1 MKLRQIGTSEIEST
15 PIVFGAWAIGGWL
28 WGGTDDEKAIEGIHA
43 GIDAGINAIDT
54 AAVYG
59 FGHSE
64 RVVGEAIAQRRDDA
78 LIFTKCGIR
87 WDLEGEG
94 QHHYDTEDAEG
105 NPVRLMRNLSRDSIL
120 YECEQ
125 SLERLGI
132 EQIDLYQCHW
142 PDSTTPIEETM
153 GAMTELLDQGLI
165 RAIGVSNFTPEMIEE
180 CLQYGPVHCSQPKF
194 SLLTRENLDDVIAWC
209 HEHDIASIVYSP
221 LEQGML
227 TGKVTVDRE
236 FAEGDQRREDR
247 PWFTEENIRR
257 VNAVID
263 EVMRPIA
270 EAHDATVAQITLA
283 WTVAA
288 EGITCALAGSRN
300 AGQASENAGAMYIEL
315 SDDEFA
321 AIRDAFWQIEG
332 P

>member
-1 MKLRQIGTSEIEST
+1 MNLRQIGTSDIHAT

-28 WGGTDDEKAIEGIHA
+28 WGGTDDAKAVEGIHA
-43 GIDAGINAIDT
+43 AIDAGINTIDT
-54 AAVYG
+54 APVYG

-64 RVVGEAIAQRRDDA
+64 AVVGEAIRGRRDEV
-78 LIFTKCGIR
+78 LIFTKCGLR
-87 WDLEGEG
+87 WEPAAEG

-105 NPVRLMRNLSRDSIL
+105 NPITLMRNLTRDSIL

-132 EQIDLYQCHW
+132 EQIDLLQCHW
-142 PDSTTPIEETM
+142 PDPSTPISETM
-153 GAMTELLDQGLI
+153 GALTELLDQGLI
-165 RAIGVSNFTPEMIEE
+165 RAIGVSNFTPEMLEE
-180 CLQYGPVHCSQPKF
+180 CLRYGPVHCSQPKF
-194 SLLTRENLDDVIAWC
+194 SLLTRENYDDVIAWC
-209 HEHDIASIVYSP
+209 AERDIATIVYSP

-236 FAEGDQRREDR
+236 FGEGDQRNDR
-247 PWFTEENIRR
+247 PWFTEDNIRR
-257 VNAVID
+257 VSAVID

-270 EAHDATVAQITLA
+270 AAHDATVAQVTLA
-283 WTVAA
+283 WTIAA
-288 EGITCALAGSRN
+288 PGITCALAGSRN
-300 AGQASENAGAMYIEL
+300 AQQARENAGAMAIKL
-315 SDDEFA
+315 SADEFA

>member
-1 MKLRQIGTSEIEST
+1 MKLRQIGTSDIHAT

-28 WGGTDDEKAIEGIHA
+28 WGGTDDQIAIEGIHA
-43 GIDAGINAIDT
+43 GLDAGINAVDT
-54 AAVYG
+54 APVYG

-64 RVVGEAIAQRRDDA
+64 RVVGEAVSGRRDDV
-78 LIFTKCGIR
+78 LIFTKCGLR
-87 WDLEGEG
+87 WDIESDR
-94 QHHYDTEDAEG
+94 HHFDTEDADG
-105 NPVRLMRNLSRDSIL
+105 NPVSIFRNLTRDSIL
-120 YECEQ
+120 HECEQ

-132 EQIDLYQCHW
+132 DHIDLLQCHW
-142 PDSTTPIEETM
+142 PDETTPIEETM
-153 GAMTELLDQGLI
+153 GALTELLDQDII

-194 SLLTRENLDDVIAWC
+194 SLLTRENYDDVIAWC
-209 HEHDIASIVYSP
+209 HDRDIASIVYSP
-221 LEQGML
+221 MEQGML
-227 TGKVTVDRE
+227 TGKVTPDRE
-236 FAEGDQRREDR
+236 FNEGDQRNDR

-263 EVMRPIA
+263 DVMRPIA

-283 WTVAA
+283 WTIAA

-300 AGQASENAGAMYIEL
+300 AGQASENAGAMYIDL
-315 SDDEFA
+315 SDEEFA
-321 AIRDAFWQIEG
+321 AIKGAFWAIDG

>member
-1 MKLRQIGTSEIEST
+1 MRLRQIGTSDIEAT

-28 WGGTDDEKAIEGIHA
+28 WGGTDDAKAIEGIHA
-43 GIDAGINAIDT
+43 GIEAGINAIDT
-54 AAVYG
+54 APVYG

-64 RVVGEAIAQRRDDA
+64 RVVGEAIHGRRDDVHV
-78 LIFTKCGIR
+78 FTKCGIR
-87 WDLEGEG
+87 WDLDEG

-105 NPVRLMRNLSRDSIL
+105 NPVRLVRNLSRDNIL
-120 YECEQ
+120 RECDE

-132 EQIDLYQCHW
+132 EQIDLLQCHW
-142 PDSTTPIEETM
+142 PDATTPVSETM
-153 GAMTELLDQGLI
+153 GALTELLEQGLI

-194 SLLTRENLDDVIAWC
+194 SLLTRESYDGVIAWC
-209 HEHDIASIVYSP
+209 DEHGIASIVYSP

-227 TGKVTVDRE
+227 TGRVTVDRT
-236 FAEGDQRREDR
+236 FNEGDQRNEK

-283 WTVAA
+283 WTIAA
-288 EGITCALAGSRN
+288 PGITCALAGSRD
-300 AGQASENAGAMYIEL
+300 AAQARENAGAMQIEL
-315 SDDEFA
+315 TGDEFA
-321 AIRDAFWQIEG
+321 AIRDAFWRIEG